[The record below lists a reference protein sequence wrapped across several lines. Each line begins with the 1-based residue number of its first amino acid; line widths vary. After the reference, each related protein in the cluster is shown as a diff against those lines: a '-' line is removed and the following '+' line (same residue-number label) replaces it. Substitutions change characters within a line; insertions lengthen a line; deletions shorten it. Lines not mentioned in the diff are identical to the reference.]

1 MKKIL
6 LLTFTL
12 LAAIAMQAQQLKP
25 TQINVFKNGTYFIAK
40 EGNVNCTNG
49 KAVITVPAAP
59 LLGTYWLNTMKDA
72 KIQQVTVKPDTL
84 KTKRRARSI
93 NDILQANTGKKV
105 KITYVQ
111 SDKSMKEFSG
121 KLLDYYRETGV
132 VKVQNNDGKIIFL
145 NNSTIAEVMI
155 DDNSVGEFIEKD
167 SLATLATIQFAKNAD
182 NIPLRVMYMHGG
194 IQWVPSYNIKV
205 INDKELQLEM
215 KALVENYSESVEDA
229 DLTLT
234 MGNPQFFYGMQ
245 LDPIA
250 TNYLSSISSLYTA
263 TAPGGRNTNLMTN
276 SYAAQSYSGAVDFGA
291 VASEDRSIVNF
302 ENYTTEG
309 EKSND
314 LYMYKI
320 GKVTLFKNSKT
331 WFQVFA
337 ANIPYKDVYEVNVF
351 DVVNYCTNRYI
362 GNDPEQRFDVYHSY
376 KITNTT
382 TTPLTTG
389 PIFVLNEN
397 LQPLAQDRLKYT
409 PVQAEAMVQLSKAGD
424 VYVRNTEEEISKI
437 DAYKRVGKRVYNKAT
452 IKGTIQIENMQD
464 KKINLNVTKNLN
476 ALVLDANEGGKF
488 KKSGK
493 YYNQNPY
500 SEIKWEIPLN
510 GGEKK
515 TITYTYDVLY

>member
-1 MKKIL
+1 MKKIIFL
-6 LLTFTL
+6 SFTL
-12 LAAIAMQAQQLKP
+12 LTAVALQAQQLKP

-40 EGNVNCTNG
+40 EGNVNCNAG
-49 KAVITVPAAP
+49 KAVITVPSAP

-84 KTKRRARSI
+84 KTKRRAHSI
-93 NDILQANTGKKV
+93 PEILQANTGKKV
-105 KITYVQ
+105 KITYAQ
-111 SDKSMKEFSG
+111 SDKTIKEISG
-121 KLLDYYRETGV
+121 KLMDYYKETGV
-132 VKVQNNDGKIIFL
+132 AKIQNNEGKTIFL
-145 NNSTIAEVMI
+145 DNTDITEVMI
-155 DDNSVGEFIEKD
+155 DDNNIGEFIMKD

-215 KALVENYSESVEDA
+215 KALVENYSETVEDA
-229 DLTLT
+229 ELTLT

-263 TAPGGRNTNLMTN
+263 TAGLGRNTNLMTN
-276 SYAAQSYSGAVDFGA
+276 SYATQAYAGYLDAGGAT
-291 VASEDRSIVNF
+291 SEDRSIVNF

-314 LYMYKI
+314 LFMYKI
-320 GKVTLFKNSKT
+320 GKVTLYKNSKT

-337 ANIPYKDVYEVNVF
+337 ANIPYKDVYEVSVY
-351 DVVNYCTNRYI
+351 DVVNYCSNRYI
-362 GNDPEQRFDVYHSY
+362 GNDPEQRFDVFHSF

-382 TTPLTTG
+382 TNPLTTG
-389 PIFVLNEN
+389 PIFVMNEN
-397 LQPLAQDRLKYT
+397 IQPLAQDRLKYT

-424 VYVRNTEEEISKI
+424 VYVRNTEEEVAKL

-452 IKGTIQIENMQD
+452 IKGSIQIENMQD

-476 ALVLDANEGGKF
+476 ALVLDASDGGKF